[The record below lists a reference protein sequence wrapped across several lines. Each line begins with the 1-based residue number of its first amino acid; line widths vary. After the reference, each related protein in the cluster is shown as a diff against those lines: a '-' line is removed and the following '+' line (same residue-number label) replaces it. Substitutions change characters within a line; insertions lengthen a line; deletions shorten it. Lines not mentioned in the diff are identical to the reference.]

1 MAESFESLASYLTSL
16 GLGDLFTIDAN
27 GNPGGFLY
35 DQMVNGV
42 ETPGELQIALESN
55 DLFKKRYKIIF
66 DMRERANKGETVEVP
81 TVNQVRDYEINYAR
95 TMAQFGVPAA
105 FYDSFEDAHKA
116 IATNLTVQQ
125 ITNRIDN
132 SYKIVQSM
140 PQEVKN
146 VFNEY
151 YGDMAGEQGL
161 LMAILDPTKANDV
174 LEKST
179 KAAVFGGFG
188 KKQNITFS
196 KTQSEQ
202 YAQQGRDVSYA
213 AGDAAKVASFK
224 DLTTSTFGESGNQLS
239 EDVAFQAGAM
249 SDATANKQLEDRLLG
264 RQLRQ
269 RDAAGGAY
277 VASAGTTGL
286 GTQR

>member
-1 MAESFESLASYLTSL
+1 
-16 GLGDLFTIDAN
+16 
-27 GNPGGFLY
+27 
-35 DQMVNGV
+35 
-42 ETPGELQIALESN
+42 
-55 DLFKKRYKIIF
+55 
-66 DMRERANKGETVEVP
+66 
-81 TVNQVRDYEINYAR
+81 
-95 TMAQFGVPAA
+95 MAQFGVPAA

-140 PQEVKN
+140 PQEVKD

-213 AGDAAKVASFK
+213 AGDVAKVASFK

-249 SDATANKQLEDRLLG
+249 GDATANKELEDRLLG

>member
-35 DQMVNGV
+35 EQMVNGV

-105 FYDSFEDAHKA
+105 FYDTYEDAHKA
-116 IATNLTVQQ
+116 IATNLTVEQ

-132 SYKIVQSM
+132 SYKIVKSM
-140 PQEVKN
+140 PQEVKD

-196 KTQSEQ
+196 KTQSEE

-213 AGDAAKVASFK
+213 AGDAAKVAQ
-224 DLTTSTFGESGNQLS
+224 LTGLQSSTFGESGNTIS
-239 EDVAFQAGAM
+239 EDAAFKAGALDDQQA
-249 SDATANKQLEDRLLG
+249 SRDLENRLMG
-264 RQLRQ
+264 RQVQQ
-269 RDAAGGAY
+269 RDTGGGAF
-277 VASAGTTGL
+277 VGTSGTSGL